1 MSLFYNNLCF
11 KQDLHRFATQG
22 TIHTILY
29 VVGFF
34 PMSQSLAVLGGI
46 TAEQFLSEYWQKKPL
61 LVRNAMPEIIGLLE
75 PEDVQELA
83 LEEHVTARLIRQKNK
98 NPNEWH
104 VKSSPLTKGDFQKL
118 PNLWTL
124 LVQAVDHYSFDISEL
139 WKKFPF
145 IPQWRRDD
153 IMVSYAPKGGSVGK
167 HFDFYDVFLVQGH
180 GHRRWQLGQMCD
192 ESTEFLPDQPLK
204 LLADLDIHF
213 DEVLAPGDLLYV
225 PPGLAHYGVAEDDC
239 LTFSFGFRMPNLS
252 EMIDQV
258 SDKFAE
264 NTSLKNPL
272 IDIARQ
278 QTAHL
283 GEINNTEFSYL
294 KTRLL
299 DYLTQAPE
307 FDAAIMAYMS
317 EASYPNN
324 IPEPEEIEADDLT
337 EIINADYQ
345 LILEPASRVLYRK
358 QAESFEFWANGDTV
372 CVSEAFTP
380 YLKQIADGESLILDE
395 RFNAAEMLED
405 IAQLMNSAIVML
417 LPPN

>member
-1 MSLFYNNLCF
+1 
-11 KQDLHRFATQG
+11 
-22 TIHTILY
+22 
-29 VVGFF
+29 
-34 PMSQSLAVLGGI
+34 MSQSLAVLGGI
-46 TAEQFLSEYWQKKPL
+46 TAEQFLNEYWQKKPL

-75 PEDVQELA
+75 PADVQELA

-104 VKSSPLTKGDFQKL
+104 VKSAPLTKGDFQKL

-124 LVQAVDHYSFDISEL
+124 LVQAVDHYSFDIAEL

-192 ESTEFLPDQPLK
+192 ESTQFIPDQPLK
-204 LLADLDIHF
+204 LLAEMDVHF

-225 PPGLAHYGVAEDDC
+225 PPGLSHYGVAEDDC

-272 IDIARQ
+272 ADIARQ

-283 GEINNTEFSYL
+283 GEINSTEFAYL
-294 KTRLL
+294 KTQLL

-324 IPEPEEIEADDLT
+324 IPEPEEVDANDVAEVIGV
-337 EIINADYQ
+337 DYQ
-345 LILEPASRVLYRK
+345 IILEPASRLLYRK
-358 QAESFEFWANGDTV
+358 QGDSFEFWANGDTV
-372 CVSEAFTP
+372 CISAAFMP
-380 YLKQIADGESLILDE
+380 YLKQIADGESLLLDE
-395 RFNAAEMLED
+395 RFNEAEILED
-405 IAQLMNSAIVML
+405 IALLLNNAIVML